1 MTDVSTSEYS
11 STQRDAFGKLVKEGV
26 YDSDFAHPAPVR
38 AFFDDVMRTL
48 LAAGSAGR
56 RISVLDCGCGPG
68 AWLAEVLRL
77 AKEIEGVDVDVFGFD
92 ITPEM
97 VEVCRQRFDGV
108 VAPDHFDEGDIL
120 VDRSFDFPAAEGR
133 FDIIFAYD
141 VVQQLPRAL
150 QLDACRSMLSRLAP
164 AGSAV
169 VFDHDSRSSY
179 GRKMGWKKFAT
190 QYLGLGLVPRYYCN
204 AKYPPL
210 RRFMERLE
218 ADGCANVELRHAS
231 GSHKCALVIGA
242 DNG

>member
-1 MTDVSTSEYS
+1 MSTREYS
-11 STQRDAFGKLVKEGV
+11 STQRDAFGELVKQGV
-26 YDSDFAHPAPVR
+26 YDSDFSHPAPVR
-38 AFFDDVMRTL
+38 AFFGEVMQTL
-48 LAAGSAGR
+48 LAARSAGR
-56 RISVLDCGCGPG
+56 RVSVLDCGCGPG
-68 AWLAEVLRL
+68 AWLAEVVRL
-77 AKEIEGVDVDVFGFD
+77 AAEIEGVDVDVFGFD

-97 VEVCRQRFDGV
+97 VDVCRQRFDGV
-108 VAPDHFDEGDIL
+108 VAPDHFGEGDIL
-120 VDRSFDFPAAEGR
+120 VDQSFDFPAADGR

-141 VVQQLPRAL
+141 VIQQLPRAL

-169 VFDHDSRSSY
+169 VFDHDSKSSY

-210 RRFMERLE
+210 RQFMERL
-218 ADGCANVELRHAS
+218 ATDDHANVELRHAS

-242 DNG
+242 ENG